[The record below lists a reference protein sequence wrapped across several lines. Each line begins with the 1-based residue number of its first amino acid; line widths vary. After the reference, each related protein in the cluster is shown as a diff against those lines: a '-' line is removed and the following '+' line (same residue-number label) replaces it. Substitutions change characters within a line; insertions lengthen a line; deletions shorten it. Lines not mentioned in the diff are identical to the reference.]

1 MGVVL
6 QWEAAMTQHHP
17 VVWLRTRATTRKGR
31 PSKMA
36 LGRATDAVSDAGSS
50 VGGAITHAG
59 RSVVNAIP
67 GVGGDDG
74 SVESLLAAA
83 HRASDEARAAEQ
95 KALGVAEEAK
105 RTADEAKRTTRAA
118 RQRATDAERD
128 AKA

>member
-83 HRASDEARAAEQ
+83 HRASDDTPSRRRAYQ
-95 KALGVAEEAK
+95 W
-105 RTADEAKRTTRAA
+105 
-118 RQRATDAERD
+118 
-128 AKA
+128 